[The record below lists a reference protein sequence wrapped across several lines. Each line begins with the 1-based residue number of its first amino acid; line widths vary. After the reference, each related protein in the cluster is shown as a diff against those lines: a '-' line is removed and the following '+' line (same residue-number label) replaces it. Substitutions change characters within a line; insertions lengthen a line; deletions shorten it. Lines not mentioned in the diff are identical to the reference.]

1 MAKKVN
7 TAGGYEFSAR
17 QLTAL
22 ELMVSG
28 ETQASVART
37 LGADPSVVNRWA
49 KNPLFRSELARRRA
63 EVLESIR
70 AGLSQTVE
78 TALAA
83 VRAGLADDE
92 VSGTV
97 KLQVAASFL
106 AKLVPGILRLE
117 TEAPDVDEALKT
129 EAERRRDRFLSATL
143 DGVDDIRDEAAR
155 ELERDC

>member
-1 MAKKVN
+1 MTRKNNAPMGYELSPRQDRVLELL
-7 TAGGYEFSAR
+7 TAGTSQAEAAR
-17 QLTAL
+17 QT
-22 ELMVSG
+22 
-28 ETQASVART
+28 
-37 LGADPSVVNRWA
+37 GAEPATVNRWTR
-49 KNPLFRSELARRRA
+49 NPLFRSELARRRA
-63 EVLESIR
+63 EALESIR
-70 AGLSQTVE
+70 SELSSTVKV
-78 TALAA
+78 ALAA

>member
-1 MAKKVN
+1 M
-7 TAGGYEFSAR
+7 
-17 QLTAL
+17 
-22 ELMVSG
+22 
-28 ETQASVART
+28 
-37 LGADPSVVNRWA
+37 VNRWA

-83 VRAGLADDE
+83 VRAGLADEE
-92 VSGTV
+92 VAPAV
-97 KLQVAASFL
+97 RLQVASSFL
-106 AKLVPGILRLE
+106 GKILPGILRLE

-155 ELERDC
+155 ELESDE